1 MFWTGLV
8 VGLIVGANV
17 SLVLYACIIA
27 GKKADEKEW
36 LFNKKE
42 KDKNM
47 NTNIFKRVENK
58 EIKVN
63 FNIRKKGNSF
73 FKLLRD
79 KFSMEEKLLELIK
92 LADTLNEKQD
102 KVFAEIKYEADDSK
116 TLRISIRK
124 KDDYKYVECCEMQM
138 RERNLIKWNSI
149 IELLKSYIENRTIKI
164 N

>member
-8 VGLIVGANV
+8 VGLIVGANI

-73 FKLLRD
+73 LKLLRG

-124 KDDYKYVECCEMQM
+124 KDDYKYVEICEMQM
-138 RERNLIKWNSI
+138 RENSLIKWDNI
-149 IELLKSYIENRTIKI
+149 IELFRKWLKDT
-164 N
+164 

>member
-42 KDKNM
+42 KNKNKFEKM
-47 NTNIFKRVENK
+47 LKQLENT
-58 EIKVN
+58 
-63 FNIRKKGNSF
+63 KKGKFSKIKKKGSSF
-73 FKLLRD
+73 FKLLRGE
-79 KFSMEEKLLELIK
+79 FNMEDKLLELFKI
-92 LADTLNEKQD
+92 ADTLNEKQD
-102 KVFAEIKYEADDSK
+102 KVFAEIKYEADDAK

-124 KDDYKYVECCEMQM
+124 KDDYKYVEICEMQM
-138 RERNLIKWNSI
+138 RENSLIKWDNI
-149 IELLKSYIENRTIKI
+149 IELFRKWLKDT
-164 N
+164 

>member
-73 FKLLRD
+73 FKLLRG

>member
-8 VGLIVGANV
+8 VGIIVGANI

>member
-42 KDKNM
+42 KNKNKFEKM
-47 NTNIFKRVENK
+47 LKQLENT
-58 EIKVN
+58 
-63 FNIRKKGNSF
+63 KKGKFSKIKKKGSSF
-73 FKLLRD
+73 LKLLRGE
-79 KFSMEEKLLELIK
+79 FNMEDKLLELFKI
-92 LADTLNEKQD
+92 ADTLNEKQD

-124 KDDYKYVECCEMQM
+124 KDDYKYVEICEMQM
-138 RERNLIKWNSI
+138 RENSLIKWDNI
-149 IELLKSYIENRTIKI
+149 IELFRKWLKDT
-164 N
+164 

>member
-8 VGLIVGANV
+8 VGIIVGANI

-27 GKKADEKEW
+27 CKKADEKEW

-73 FKLLRD
+73 FKLLRG

>member
-42 KDKNM
+42 KKKNKFEKM
-47 NTNIFKRVENK
+47 IKQFENT
-58 EIKVN
+58 
-63 FNIRKKGNSF
+63 KKGKFFKIEKKGSSF
-73 FKLLRD
+73 LKLLRG
-79 KFSMEEKLLELIK
+79 KFNMEDKLLELFKI
-92 LADTLNEKQD
+92 ADTLNEKQD

-124 KDDYKYVECCEMQM
+124 KDDYKYVEICEMQM
-138 RERNLIKWNSI
+138 RENSLIKWDNI
-149 IELLKSYIENRTIKI
+149 IELFRKWLKDT
-164 N
+164 

>member
-8 VGLIVGANV
+8 VGIIVGANI

-73 FKLLRD
+73 LKLLRG

-149 IELLKSYIENRTIKI
+149 IELLKSYIENRTLKI